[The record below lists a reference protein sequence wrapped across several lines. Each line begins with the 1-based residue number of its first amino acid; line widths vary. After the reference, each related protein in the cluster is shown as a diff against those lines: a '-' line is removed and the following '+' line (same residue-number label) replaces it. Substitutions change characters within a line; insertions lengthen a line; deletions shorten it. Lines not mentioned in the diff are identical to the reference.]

1 MEVREPN
8 PYLCLTNK
16 KRRMELNFR
25 NINLLNLIL
34 KWFKL
39 LLIIQIVTILLS
51 VVFSSPTFIS
61 PKYKSWAIVYPANIT
76 SYSDES
82 LTEQMVQVLDANQI
96 RKSII
101 EQFHLFEHYKIDS
114 NSRYA
119 QTKIHRLYQRN
130 VSVSKTLADA
140 VRIEVLDTDPEIA
153 KQMVDAILEG
163 YALKIKSLHE
173 RRYAETVGMWDRAV
187 ARKLFTIDSLKNQL
201 QYLATQ
207 EGLIDFNAQASEV
220 VRGYLGTVEGG
231 LTKVNKKRV
240 EALKEQ
246 IDKKGGE
253 LIIVMDR
260 LKYENGLL
268 NNLVEAQDLAT
279 ANFDRQESYVD
290 VIESAY
296 VADKKHSPVRWIIVL
311 GSMLSVAI
319 ISISVLSVLEGVEL
333 KK

>member
-1 MEVREPN
+1 
-8 PYLCLTNK
+8 
-16 KRRMELNFR
+16 MELNFR

-39 LLIIQIVTILLS
+39 LFIIQIAAILLS
-51 VVFSSPTFIS
+51 AIFSSSTFIT
-61 PKYKSWAIVYPANIT
+61 PKFKSWAVVYPANIT

-101 EQFHLFEHYKIDS
+101 DQFRLYEHYKVDS
-114 NSRYA
+114 SKRYA
-119 QTKIHRLYQRN
+119 QTKINRLYKRN

-140 VRIEVLDTDPEIA
+140 VRVEVLDKDPEIA

-163 YALKIKSLHE
+163 YSLKIKSLHE

-187 ARKLFTIDSLKNQL
+187 ARKLFTIDSLKSRL
-201 QYLATQ
+201 HYLATQ
-207 EGLIDFNAQASEV
+207 EGLIDFGSQVSEV
-220 VRGYLGTVEGG
+220 VKGYLGTVEGG
-231 LTKVNKKRV
+231 LTKVDKKRV
-240 EALKEQ
+240 DALKEK
-246 IDKKGGE
+246 IDEKGGE

-260 LKYENGLL
+260 LKYESGLL
-268 NNLVEAQDLAT
+268 NNLVAAYDIALAD
-279 ANFDRQESYVD
+279 FDRQETYVD

-296 VADKKHSPVRWIIVL
+296 VSDKKDRPIRWIIVL
-311 GSMLSVAI
+311 GSMLSAAV
-319 ISISVLSVLEGVEL
+319 ISISILSVLEGVEL